1 MMIRI
6 LELIAL
12 LGEAASDEIKRF
24 LNSRIKVSVNAM
36 PHMNYERRTSGKGDN
51 VSFVILLRFS
61 SVEGN

>member
-1 MMIRI
+1 MVKKTDTMMIRI

-36 PHMNYERRTSGKGDN
+36 AHANYDKRIT
-51 VSFVILLRFS
+51 
-61 SVEGN
+61 